1 MISDIRKGDWLYDT
15 STAHEFGS
23 LFLHIPGALE
33 HCDMSMDEDIDAIDK
48 WAQIF
53 THPQDLSTTIRE
65 NYVVNKSEIQTDLNN
80 LGADWD
86 KSDYNGAG

>member
-1 MISDIRKGDWLYDT
+1 
-15 STAHEFGS
+15 
-23 LFLHIPGALE
+23 
-33 HCDMSMDEDIDAIDK
+33 MSMDEDIDAIDK